1 MVEKLPWDQSPPP
14 CSGFFLE
21 TGIDRDAL
29 SETLVEMVLG
39 ACIAPGSDPGHRAT
53 AILELLGELRPGNA
67 LEAML
72 IGQLASCHCL
82 LMAQLQAATRT
93 DDLFL
98 KERHLNLG
106 IKLQRTF
113 LNQTEALT
121 KLRGLQQ
128 QKVRVEHVHVHQGG
142 QAVVG
147 QIYGKTGGTE
157 S

>member
-1 MVEKLPWDQSPPP
+1 MVEKLPWDQSSPP

-21 TGIDRDAL
+21 TGIDHDAL
-29 SETLVEMVLG
+29 SQTLVEMVIG

-53 AILELLGELRPGNA
+53 AILELLRELRPNNA

-82 LMAQLQAATRT
+82 IMEQLQAATRT
-93 DDLFL
+93 DDLSI

-113 LNQTEALT
+113 LN
-121 KLRGLQQ
+121 
-128 QKVRVEHVHVHQGG
+128 
-142 QAVVG
+142 
-147 QIYGKTGGTE
+147 
-157 S
+157 